1 MTECSNYGEAVE
13 ISKDIFF
20 FFFLGHVIRCVS
32 FVRIL
37 VEVLMSIVNVLEL
50 RLQLVIF

>member
-13 ISKDIFF
+13 ISKDI

>member
-13 ISKDIFF
+13 ISKDIF